1 MPANAQKPTEADVSP
16 YDLVPYPSDAFPQT
30 DPRRIACV
38 ARMFGLTAADPR
50 KARVLELGCASGG
63 NILPLAGR
71 MPQAE
76 FTGVDF
82 SGVQIGEAERLAREY
97 GVKNIRFEQMDLAKI
112 TPEFGTFD
120 YIICHGV
127 YSWVPPLVQAAI
139 LRVCRDNLSDE
150 GVAFVS
156 YNTYPGWKPREIL
169 RDSMLFHTRHI
180 PYGPAKLASARGML
194 EFMRKTSPAGS
205 TFRQILDEQGAML
218 ANAADNYVL
227 HDFLETNNRPCYF
240 NEFNDRLEAAG
251 LAYLAETDVFM
262 MFAENFG
269 AETQQALLNETN
281 ANQVLMEQYLD
292 YCTNRAFR
300 QTLIVKAERGDKI
313 MRRIEAKTMQQFNY
327 RGLFVGVEVD
337 RADPKADLTFRTRRN
352 TRLVAR
358 DAFGKA
364 ALLSLLERQPG
375 TLNFQGWLSAIKA
388 RIGGPKMLEGPV
400 EPGNNLS
407 SLITQ
412 LVVGGNLDLFDEA
425 VMPPLK
431 NVSSPKADAFVRRQV
446 SSGVTSI
453 ASPYHET
460 TRLSVVETALVP
472 KLDGTRTAADLVS
485 HLQAEVASG
494 RLQFQKDGAAIVGDD
509 AVAAA
514 ARQHFEVSLVSL
526 EQKAMLVR

>member
-1 MPANAQKPTEADVSP
+1 MPTQAQMPEPTP
-16 YDLVPYPSDAFPQT
+16 YDIVPYPSDAFPQT
-30 DPRRIACV
+30 DPRRMACV
-38 ARMFGLTAADPR
+38 ARMFGLIAADPR

-71 MPQAE
+71 LPQAE
-76 FTGVDF
+76 FVAVDF
-82 SGVQIGEAERLAREY
+82 SAVQIGEAERLAREY
-97 GVKNIRFEQMDLAKI
+97 GIKNIRFEHMSLADI
-112 TPEFGTFD
+112 DAGFGLFD
-120 YIICHGV
+120 YIICHGI
-127 YSWVPPLVQAAI
+127 YSWVTPEIQAAI
-139 LRVCRDNLSDE
+139 LRVCHDNLCDE

-194 EFMRKTSPAGS
+194 DFMRKTSPAGS
-205 TFRQILDEQGAML
+205 IFRQILDEQGAML
-218 ANAADNYVL
+218 AHAADNYVL
-227 HDFLETNNRPCYF
+227 HDFLERDNLPCYF

-251 LAYLAETDVFM
+251 LAYLAETDVFT

-269 AETQQALLNETN
+269 AETHQALLNETN

-300 QTLIVKAERGDKI
+300 QTLIVKAGRADRIK
-313 MRRIEAKTMQQFNY
+313 RRLEAKTMQQFNY
-327 RGLFVGVEVD
+327 RGLFVGVEGD
-337 RADPKADLTFRTRRN
+337 RADPKADLVFRTRRN
-352 TRLVAR
+352 TQLVAR

-400 EPGNNLS
+400 EPVLNLS

-425 VMPPLK
+425 IMPPLK
-431 NVSSPKADAFVRRQV
+431 NVSSPKADAFARRQV
-446 SSGVTSI
+446 SSGVASI
-453 ASPYHET
+453 ATPYHET
-460 TRLSVVETALVP
+460 TRLSVVETALLP
-472 KLDGTRTAADLVS
+472 KLDGTKTTADLIA
-485 HLQAEVASG
+485 HLEKEVASG
-494 RLQFQKDGAAIVGDD
+494 RLLFQKDGATIVGADE
-509 AVAAA
+509 VAAA
-514 ARQHFEVSLVSL
+514 ARQHFEVSLASL